1 MADVNIAPAPR
12 PTASPVLRE
21 EELKHG
27 VDLLTVAV
35 RELGSEGDTLL
46 RAQGLGRAHA
56 RVLDT
61 IRRRPSLSVA
71 DLLAWLKITK
81 QSLNRVLNDLI
92 AKAYVEQ
99 RPSPSDRRKRLLQLT
114 EKGRALDTAL
124 WDVQRA
130 RVAKAFCDAG
140 PEAVSGFR
148 KVLSGLA
155 EGAARSWVNQ
165 ADKDQSR

>member
-1 MADVNIAPAPR
+1 MTDINVALAR
-12 PTASPVLRE
+12 RQTASPDLHE

-35 RELGSEGDTLL
+35 RGLGTEGDTLL

-61 IRRRPSLSVA
+61 IGRRPGLSVA

-99 RPSPSDRRKRLLQLT
+99 RPSPSDRRKRLLRLT
-114 EKGRALDTAL
+114 EKGRALDAAL
-124 WDVQRA
+124 WDVQRV

-155 EGAARSWVNQ
+155 DGAARTRVNQ
-165 ADKDQSR
+165 TDKDQAR